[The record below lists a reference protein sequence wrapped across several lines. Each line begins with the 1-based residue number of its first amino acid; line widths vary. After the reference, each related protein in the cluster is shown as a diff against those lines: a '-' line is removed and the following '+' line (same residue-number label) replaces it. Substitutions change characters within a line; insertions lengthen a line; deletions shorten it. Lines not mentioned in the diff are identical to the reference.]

1 MMTNRASISLLVCTL
16 FVGAVVLSGC
26 SEAKGRPDASK
37 DLTRCHQYLGE
48 QNVGAV
54 VDAMGEEDPKV
65 SARLGL
71 SDLAGRL
78 ASEAEAWTENDLL
91 HDSYRACRISV
102 LGKDGGAQVTEA
114 TVKWSVLTM
123 KSMSEPKY
131 ARSWRKVNDQVFVE
145 KETGRPSMRLL
156 VGCRVSGA
164 LSGQEVGLP
173 LEMEVAD
180 PGLNL
185 SLRQK
190 VLTVFARTVTDELAC
205 ADTPKI
211 PSVLS
216 G

>member
-1 MMTNRASISLLVCTL
+1 MSMLVCTL

-26 SEAKGRPDASK
+26 SEAKGQPDVSK
-37 DLTRCHQYLGE
+37 DLARCHQYLGK

-54 VDAMGEEDPKV
+54 VDAMGEGDSNV

-71 SDLAGRL
+71 RDLAGRL
-78 ASEAEAWTENDLL
+78 TSEAEAWTENDLL
-91 HDSYRACRISV
+91 RDSYSACRIGV

-156 VGCRVSGA
+156 VRCGVSGA
-164 LSGQEVGLP
+164 PSGQGVGLP

-180 PGLNL
+180 PGLNV

-190 VLTVFARTVTDELAC
+190 VLTAFARIVMGKLAC

-211 PSVLS
+211 PSVLP